1 MVLAA
6 RRLRAS
12 SEALNRRAAKT
23 RLFAAA
29 TLLLATGISAAEQ
42 PQVTVEAHRETL
54 QRRVR
59 DFVTQITPGSP
70 DTSLELWRRPICPSV
85 AGLTAEQGEV
95 VLARVSEIA
104 RKAGAPLAPE
114 HCEANLVI
122 VVTPEPAKFI
132 ESWRSQSRGNIFGDA
147 APMTVRHFIESTRPV
162 RVWYNDLI
170 GDQDGA
176 DVPALRTPGVAG
188 VTGEPFEPVHTN
200 DHAEDTIIHLN
211 GVKNLIFVMV
221 IVDAQGIR
229 HRSVGQVADYVSM
242 VGLTRLDTGVHDPD
256 APTILNLFAHAD
268 GQGVPAGLTEWDEAF
283 LHALYHTSQSS
294 RMQRSA
300 IAQSVVDEVSGL
312 GK

>member
-1 MVLAA
+1 MAVLFRIVRMAA
-6 RRLRAS
+6 
-12 SEALNRRAAKT
+12 
-23 RLFAAA
+23 
-29 TLLLATGISAAEQ
+29 LLLAAAGTISAADES
-42 PQVTVEAHRETL
+42 QVTVEGHRETL
-54 QRRVR
+54 QRRAR
-59 DFVTQITPGSP
+59 DFVTRITPGSP
-70 DTSLELWRRPICPSV
+70 DTSLERWRRPICPSV
-85 AGLTAEQGEV
+85 AGLTAEQGEA
-95 VLARVSEIA
+95 VLTRVSQIA

-122 VVTPEPAKFI
+122 VVTPDPPKFI
-132 ESWRSQSRGNIFGDA
+132 ESWRARSRGDIFGDA
-147 APMTVRHFIESTRPV
+147 APMTVRHFIESSRPV

-170 GDQDGA
+170 GDQNGT

-200 DHAEDTIIHLN
+200 DHAEDTLIHLN

-221 IVDAQGIR
+221 IVDAHNLR
-229 HRSVGQVADYVSM
+229 HRSVGQMADYVSM

-256 APTILNLFAHAD
+256 APTILNLFAKAD
-268 GQGVPAGLTEWDEAF
+268 GQKMPEGLTEWDEAF